1 MRACSLAVALVV
13 ACASFADAQ
22 TKKRPPTKAT
32 TPTTSVK
39 TVAAD
44 MICPSVLGIG
54 ASTKRSFCDILT
66 GADPKAGVLIK
77 LPPHRGTTKLF
88 FDLHNRHTYSETE
101 VRTNQAYAR
110 YTATIGVLA
119 MDNTLIERA
128 VVQSEFRKA
137 TDLVDRILGGA
148 LPGGFKAVAPT
159 GTERVTIT
167 IPQVENE
174 VSILGEKLAVGRLDG
189 DSTYSAPGRPIA
201 VISNVRVEY
210 RPGPAPRTR
219 R

>member
-1 MRACSLAVALVV
+1 MRAGSLAVALVV

-32 TPTTSVK
+32 AATTSVK

-44 MICPSVLGIG
+44 MTCPSVLGIG
-54 ASTKRSFCDILT
+54 ASTKRSFCDVLT
-66 GADPKAGVLIK
+66 GAEPKAGVLIT
-77 LPPHRGTTKLF
+77 LPPHRGTTKLL
-88 FDLHNRHTYSETE
+88 FDLHNRHTYSEEE
-101 VRTNQAYAR
+101 VRSNQAYTR

-128 VVQSEFRKA
+128 IVQSEFRKA
-137 TDLVDRILGGA
+137 SDLVDRILGGA

-159 GTERVTIT
+159 GTEHVSIT
-167 IPQVENE
+167 IPQIENE
-174 VSILGEKLAVGRLDG
+174 VTILGEKLAVRRLDG
-189 DSTYSAPGRPIA
+189 ESTYSSPGRPIA
-201 VISNVRVEY
+201 VISNLRVEY
-210 RPGPAPRTR
+210 RPGPAPRKR